1 VERGAGERG
10 DDADRARMRRQRAL
24 ERGVEEALG
33 LEASAQPNEPFVQ
46 RALAGRLHGLGDELQ
61 LAARLVDGDATAQL
75 DALAFE
81 RREIEQRRG
90 ATKHRAAQRG
100 VAGGILQREVA
111 VPARGT
117 REVRD
122 LAAHGASGN
131 VVLDQRRDRV
141 HERADAPDATRN
153 PTREKLT
160 HRQNTAPREATT
172 PQPRRHWRCGPKWAQ
187 KPRRYELCR

>member
-1 VERGAGERG
+1 VRRAPRQRRRDVVERGAGERG

-117 REVRD
+117 
-122 LAAHGASGN
+122 
-131 VVLDQRRDRV
+131 
-141 HERADAPDATRN
+141 
-153 PTREKLT
+153 
-160 HRQNTAPREATT
+160 
-172 PQPRRHWRCGPKWAQ
+172 
-187 KPRRYELCR
+187 